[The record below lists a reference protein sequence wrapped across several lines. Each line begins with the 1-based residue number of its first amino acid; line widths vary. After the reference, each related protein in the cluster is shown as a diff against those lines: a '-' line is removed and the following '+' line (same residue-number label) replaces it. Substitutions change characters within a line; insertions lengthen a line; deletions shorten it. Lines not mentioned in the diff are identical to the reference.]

1 MIFQLVLF
9 IFWFFVLTSRRY
21 AIIKRTSLF
30 PSQSNGK
37 KIRNEL
43 AHYSG
48 GCIKG
53 YFHRRFHTRLQGKKY
68 SKTVKNKQWPKLE
81 RERERETVG
90 YNQTPLTRL
99 YTFKKKMERRRS
111 FELKNSAS
119 ILNFLAVK
127 LTATALKSMGGD
139 IIYVTKCGS

>member
-1 MIFQLVLF
+1 MIFQLVFFTFL
-9 IFWFFVLTSRRY
+9 FFVLTSRRY

-81 RERERETVG
+81 REREKLSAIIRRRSRA
-90 YNQTPLTRL
+90 YTRL
-99 YTFKKKMERRRS
+99 KKMERRRS